1 MQKFFYILLFISTL
15 SNQIF
20 TEQAYGLKDSYDI
33 RADLQG
39 SDTIS
44 INKGMQEALK
54 TLFLKVSGSSET
66 LEGLNDNDL
75 LKNPQNYV
83 S

>member
-33 RADLQG
+33 RVDLQG
-39 SDTIS
+39 SDKIS
-44 INKGMQEALK
+44 IDKGMQEALK
-54 TLFLKVSGSSET
+54 TLFVKVSGSSET
-66 LEGLNDNDL
+66 LEGLNDNL
-75 LKNPQNYV
+75 LKNP
-83 S
+83 SP